1 VGLDPA
7 GAACGTLPLRP
18 SACLSAPVEYAPKGD
33 CTFDAILCDSNRR
46 RGDVG
51 AMPQLRKYEAEG
63 GRRAQATQASGRS
76 IEGGRALLKKRRAR
90 EVIWEREEEL
100 VVKESEEEKK
110 GSPPTQY
117 VEGVLASWRVE
128 ATVQSK
134 ILALLSRSLVQ
145 RIRGS
150 KTREWLKIALP
161 CRFAGS

>member
-1 VGLDPA
+1 VELFLSDRRLVYP
-7 GAACGTLPLRP
+7 RP
-18 SACLSAPVEYAPKGD
+18 SSMPPREIVHSTPCYVTRTAEEVMLVRCLNF
-33 CTFDAILCDSNRR
+33 C
-46 RGDVG
+46 
-51 AMPQLRKYEAEG
+51 KYEAEG

-117 VEGVLASWRVE
+117 VEGGLASCRVE

-145 RIRGS
+145 RIRGA
-150 KTREWLKIALP
+150 LKHVSGLK
-161 CRFAGS
+161 